1 MGKDIT
7 HRGVIKEIDGVNIR
21 VDIINKSLCS
31 ECHAKSMCM
40 ISDQKTKA
48 IDVIYRGLESFS
60 VGEEVV
66 VSLRREQGMRAV
78 LLSYVIP
85 LCIFIILLLSLT
97 GLLQNDLYTGLLSFL
112 GVSIY
117 YGMIYLFEDKT
128 EQKIV
133 FTIEKIN

>member
-7 HRGVIKEIDGVNIR
+7 HKGVIQEIDGVNIR